1 MVKYQH
7 GDIVHVAIRILSEHA
22 GCYQFRFEGDVSP
35 QTMHTYRHRLENA
48 EIKHIPKPRVWKA
61 GDKYVMSRETL
72 THLDR
77 VSRPTYTIFYIDDLW
92 VMCSKDFETPSVVD
106 RCTWNTFNKIH
117 IEDI

>member
-1 MVKYQH
+1 MVKYRH

-35 QTMHTYRHRLENA
+35 QTMQTYRHRLENA

-72 THLDR
+72 IH
-77 VSRPTYTIFYIDDLW
+77 PYTIFYIDDLW
-92 VMCSKDFETPSVVD
+92 VMCSKDFEIPSVVD